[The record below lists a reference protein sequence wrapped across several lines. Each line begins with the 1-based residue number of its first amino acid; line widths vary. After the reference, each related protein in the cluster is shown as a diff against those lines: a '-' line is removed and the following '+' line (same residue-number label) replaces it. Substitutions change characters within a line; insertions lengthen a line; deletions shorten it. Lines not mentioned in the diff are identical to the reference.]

1 MKDIITVAVV
11 NFKVD
16 AADKESNISRMCG
29 FAESAAKRGAD
40 IILFPEMCL
49 MGYDYFVDEK
59 ISQEEKIKNTETL
72 SGPSCSRLAEI
83 TKKYGIYAVFGMS
96 EKLEEK
102 ADAKLYNSAVAIG
115 PEGVIGS

>member
-40 IILFPEMCL
+40 IILFP
-49 MGYDYFVDEK
+49 
-59 ISQEEKIKNTETL
+59 
-72 SGPSCSRLAEI
+72 
-83 TKKYGIYAVFGMS
+83 
-96 EKLEEK
+96 
-102 ADAKLYNSAVAIG
+102 
-115 PEGVIGS
+115 